1 MSVFH
6 QYLTPGTVAV
16 SDAAD
21 KRSAISE
28 ALSLLASSPRIAD
41 AGAFARGIWAREDAL
56 PTGLGAGIGA
66 PHARLK
72 AVRDPVASFLALRR
86 GIDYD
91 SLDGVPVR
99 LILLVGMPEDSQ
111 AEWLRYLAQA
121 ALTFR
126 DASFRRALMDAPD
139 GGALW
144 DLIRDR

>member
-6 QYLTPGTVAV
+6 QYLTPETVAV

-21 KRSAISE
+21 KRSAIEE
-28 ALSLLASSPRIAD
+28 ALSLLSSSPRIAD
-41 AGAFARGIWAREDAL
+41 ADAFRRGIWAREEAL

-72 AVRDPVASFLALRR
+72 AVRDPVASFVALRR
-86 GIDYD
+86 GIDYG

-99 LILLVGMPEDSQ
+99 LILLVGMPENSQ

-121 ALTFR
+121 AQAFR
-126 DASFRRALMDAPD
+126 DAVFRRALMDAPD
-139 GGALW
+139 SGTLW
-144 DLIRDR
+144 ELIKDR